1 MGTLEGEMKR
11 ELQILFCSLCDGL
24 RQEVRQRCLAYLAT
38 GQDFSLTNER
48 EAGMASSLALH
59 LRLIGFVV
67 QLESYF
73 ASGSPMRRP
82 DFRIWLPATKEYIYL
97 ELKTVAWGNYPYY
110 FQGAID
116 DIEKLNDD
124 TDPQNQQNGLI
135 ALGFSRNLEKRQGQL
150 MQGFRKLSQN
160 ITSVYPYEEIGLE
173 RINLQ
178 GMDERSSYAVIG
190 LWFRRFS

>member
-11 ELQILFCSLCDGL
+11 ELQILFCALCDGL

-97 ELKTVAWGNYPYY
+97 ELKTVAWGNYPYS

-135 ALGFSRNLEKRQGQL
+135 ALGFSRNLEKRPGQL